1 MEPLTIIGY
10 FLLIDVIASL
20 ITFSILYYFRKDML
34 IRLRSRL
41 QSFLGI
47 TVLVGKVEG
56 LEEEVYDEL
65 KPAMRKA
72 MDDVFELGDN
82 DEHSS

>member
-10 FLLIDVIASL
+10 FLLIDAVVSL
-20 ITFSILYYFRKDML
+20 IIFSILYYFRKDIL

-41 QSFLGI
+41 QRFLGI
-47 TVLVGKVEG
+47 PALVDKVEG
-56 LEEEVYDEL
+56 LEGEVYDEL

-72 MDDVFELGDN
+72 MDDVFEL
-82 DEHSS
+82 E